1 MLASTLAS
9 ALASLA
15 AGGCDEDVPPAAGG
29 CDEGGTPAGLAPPA
43 PADLEDVADTGFDGA
58 SADGAPTSLA
68 PLAAPPLLPSPAG
81 SRYLRPRADAI
92 LRAAT
97 IFSWPRVSA
106 WRGGI
111 DWLAGSYPMF
121 PAAGRPRARRLAV
134 SSSGAPA
141 RGGGRGLRCEAST
154 MLDLMGPTLR
164 ADEAPPDAPPA
175 PALRTN
181 CGGASGLTA
190 HARFACSE
198 LARTVVQHAGDGRR
212 PTSDRGE

>member
-9 ALASLA
+9 APASLA

-29 CDEGGTPAGLAPPA
+29 CDEGETPAGLAPPA
-43 PADLEDVADTGFDGA
+43 PADFEDVADTGFDGA

-141 RGGGRGLRCEAST
+141 RRWMPSTRRSGGGAGASVRPQAEAAQVAMPSTCETPLTRRSGGAAA
-154 MLDLMGPTLR
+154 R
-164 ADEAPPDAPPA
+164 AARPRPA
-175 PALRTN
+175 PA
-181 CGGASGLTA
+181 
-190 HARFACSE
+190 
-198 LARTVVQHAGDGRR
+198 
-212 PTSDRGE
+212 P